1 MPRNFFH
8 SKGFSLLFA
17 ILVVTASLAPA
28 AGEEEPSTAEGTP
41 PSLVFH
47 AQVRSIIQPVVAK
60 FLTDGLAEADA
71 AGAAAFVLEL
81 DTPGGLL
88 TSTREISTAMLG
100 ATTPVVVWVA
110 PSGAQAA
117 SAGFFLLMA
126 ADVAAMA
133 PGTNT
138 GAAHPVAGE
147 GEDIEGDLGE
157 KVEQD
162 AAATIRSLAER
173 NGRDPKLAESAV
185 LESRSFT
192 EREALEGGLVDLVA
206 ADLPALLEELDGYE
220 VRLGKDETRE
230 LATAEAEVRAVE
242 MTIFER
248 LLSTIAHPNIAYIL
262 LTLGGLGLYFELSNP
277 GAILPGVL
285 GAICLLLAFFAL
297 SVLPVNA
304 AGIALLILAA
314 LLFLAEIKVTSYGLL
329 TVGGIIALVLGS
341 SMLFDSPDPAIRV
354 SLNVIVSVAV
364 FTAVVVGVLLAL
376 VVRTHRTQVTTG
388 AEGMVRKHAVA
399 RTELAPRGKVFVHGE
414 LWDAISEAPAAAG
427 QPVEVVAVDGMTLR
441 VRPLSQGG
449 A

>member
-1 MPRNFFH
+1 MPRNFFR
-8 SKGFSLLFA
+8 SKGFSLL
-17 ILVVTASLAPA
+17 LAVLAVAAAA
-28 AGEEEPSTAEGTP
+28 AGEEEPSAADAPTP
-41 PSLVFH
+41 LVFH
-47 AQVRSIIQPVVAK
+47 AQVQSIIQPVVAE
-60 FLTDGLAEADA
+60 FLKDGLAEADA
-71 AGAAAFVLEL
+71 AGAVAFVLEL

-100 ATTPVVVWVA
+100 AATPVVVYVA

-138 GAAHPVAGE
+138 GAAHPVANE
-147 GEDIEGDLGE
+147 GKDIEGHLGE

-185 LESRSFT
+185 MESRSFT
-192 EREALEGGLVDLVA
+192 EREAMEAGLVDLVA
-206 ADLPALLEELDGYE
+206 DDLSSLLEQLEGRE
-220 VRLGKDETRE
+220 VRIGKGETR
-230 LATAEAEVRAVE
+230 LLRTTGAEIRVQE
-242 MTIFER
+242 MTIFQR
-248 LLSTIAHPNIAYIL
+248 VLSAIAHPNIAYLL
-262 LTLGGLGLYFELSNP
+262 LTLGGLGLYFELSTP

-285 GAICLLLAFFAL
+285 GAICLVLAFFAL

-314 LLFLAEIKVTSYGLL
+314 LFFIAEIKVTSYGLL

-341 SMLFDSPDPAIRV
+341 SMLFESPDPAVRV
-354 SLNVIVSVAV
+354 SVSVIVSVAL
-364 FTAVVVGVLLAL
+364 FAALLVGVLLTL
-376 VVRTHRTQVTTG
+376 VVRTHRTQVATG
-388 AEGMVRKHAVA
+388 AEGMVRKQAVA

-414 LWDAISEAPAAAG
+414 LWDAVSEAPAAVG
-427 QPVEVVAVDGMTLR
+427 QAVEVVAVEGMTLR
-441 VRPLSQGG
+441 VRPLSQGRI
-449 A
+449 